1 MIPLRQK
8 KIERLIQLFESYKVL
23 VDEARVEK
31 VLFSPVIGDGQNQVI
46 RLSWWREKSKEIGL
60 IITEDGLAYAT
71 VLSASL
77 DIEDHEGDPVNIVFL
92 DQAEKPVKLS

>member
-1 MIPLRQK
+1 
-8 KIERLIQLFESYKVL
+8 
-23 VDEARVEK
+23 
-31 VLFSPVIGDGQNQVI
+31 
-46 RLSWWREKSKEIGL
+46 
-60 IITEDGLAYAT
+60 